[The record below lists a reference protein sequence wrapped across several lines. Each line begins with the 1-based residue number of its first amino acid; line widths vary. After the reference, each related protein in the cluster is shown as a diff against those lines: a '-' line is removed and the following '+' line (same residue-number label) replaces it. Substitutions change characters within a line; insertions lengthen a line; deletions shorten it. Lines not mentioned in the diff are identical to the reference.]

1 MLNPSPLSDLNS
13 RDIIRQ
19 RSNVNHSKLTL
30 SPFHSRLH
38 TVLYY
43 RLKSGALLLNS
54 LLFNWKLH
62 HSPLCQVCFSTD
74 ETIQHV
80 LFDCQP
86 LSVETISLKR
96 LCYMANIPNT
106 CTAILNSKLPWYTDR
121 KTFKASI
128 DIIKKKQI
136 DY

>member
-19 RSNVNHSKLTL
+19 RSNDNHSKLTL
-30 SPFHSRLH
+30 SPFHTRLH

-62 HSPLCQVCFSTD
+62 HSPLCRVCFSTD

-96 LCYMANIPNT
+96 LCYIANIPNT
-106 CTAILNSKLPWYTDR
+106 YTVILISNLPWHLDR
-121 KTFKASI
+121 KIFKASI
-128 DIIKKKQI
+128 DILKKSQT
-136 DY
+136 D